1 MCASRAL
8 RPLPPPPASARAPVQ
23 PVRTPG
29 ALAGQASSP
38 KAAAD
43 AFALNARVGELLLK
57 LLSGAPKSAVPAA
70 KTCEVDA
77 DEAAKRALAARAAS
91 GASPRVARARARV
104 FGRVV

>member
-8 RPLPPPPASARAPVQ
+8 RPLPPPPASARASARA

-91 GASPRVARARARV
+91 GASPRVARV
-104 FGRVV
+104 FGWVV